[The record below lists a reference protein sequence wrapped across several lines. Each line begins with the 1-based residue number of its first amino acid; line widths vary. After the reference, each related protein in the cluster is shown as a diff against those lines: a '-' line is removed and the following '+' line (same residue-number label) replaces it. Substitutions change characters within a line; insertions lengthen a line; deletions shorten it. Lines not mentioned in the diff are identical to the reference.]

1 MEDRLK
7 AICEIKDDLDCIS
20 FVSDMID
27 NPEDRSDEECR
38 RLFMI
43 LCNNKPLNRI
53 LRMDIRV
60 RADDILVGLE
70 DKINK
75 IKTEREEQLHL
86 PF

>member
-1 MEDRLK
+1 MKDRLK

-20 FVSDMID
+20 FVSDMLED
-27 NPEDRSDEECR
+27 PKDRSDEECR

-43 LCNNKPLNRI
+43 LCNNKSLNRSLQI
-53 LRMDIRV
+53 DLRMQ
-60 RADDILVGLE
+60 AEDILIDLE

-75 IKTEREEQLHL
+75 LKIEREEQLNL